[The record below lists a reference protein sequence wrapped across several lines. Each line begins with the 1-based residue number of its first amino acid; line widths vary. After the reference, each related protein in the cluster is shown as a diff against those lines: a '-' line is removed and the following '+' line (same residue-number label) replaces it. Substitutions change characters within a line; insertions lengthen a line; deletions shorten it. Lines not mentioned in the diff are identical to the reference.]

1 MALLHGRGVTVN
13 SYRALLSG
21 INETG
26 LAMLKRMRRNAIYMI
41 TGYAPVGLLLASVHL
56 RHTGKLVLM
65 EILVASLVTL
75 WHLRLVDCP
84 KCGQHFYA
92 NGLWGSTSSGLP
104 FGTTCM
110 HCDFSLEEQVPQS

>member
-1 MALLHGRGVTVN
+1 MS

-41 TGYAPVGLLLASVHL
+41 TGYAPVGLLLAAVHL

-75 WHLRLVDCP
+75 WHLRQIDCP
-84 KCGQHFYA
+84 KCGQPFYA
-92 NGLWGSTSSGLP
+92 NGPSGSTSSGLP

-110 HCDFSLEEQVPQS
+110 HCDFSLEEHVPQS